1 MCGTALLC
9 EVSYMKARKSVMS
22 YSGIALFCVMGRIAM
37 RMRWEDAQTI
47 GIEGGSFRKG
57 VWYNE
62 RKEYKAEGGKYDE
75 EHKSTFDGGSCK
87 V

>member
-22 YSGIALFCVMGRIAM
+22 YSGIALFCVIGRKAM

-47 GIEGGSFRKG
+47 GIEG
-57 VWYNE
+57 
-62 RKEYKAEGGKYDE
+62 
-75 EHKSTFDGGSCK
+75 
-87 V
+87 